1 MNHKRLSARGALAPL
16 FTSLF
21 AALVLAGCST
31 TPTFEPV
38 APPAAPL
45 AFKELDGLWAAL
57 RPAEAQARGQWWKS
71 FADPLLDD
79 LVARADRNNT
89 SIQLA
94 SARLAQARALLRSID
109 ADRLPQLGLNGGA
122 NRQSASPAL
131 GTTAAGN
138 VFNAGLGAS
147 YEPDLFSRLAGASNA
162 AAREALVQSTPLL
175 VQSDVAQTYFGL
187 RALDAE
193 RALVRQTVV
202 AYRDT
207 LHLTERRHAAGDVAK
222 LDLARVRT
230 EVASTESQALALDRR
245 RAELEHAL
253 AVLLGELP
261 SALTLTE
268 RLADKAGR
276 TGGNDGTEG
285 NDRSGAL
292 PQVPPGVPSTVL
304 ARRPDVAAAQR
315 TTQAAQAAQARV
327 GIAQAAWFPDVSLTA
342 SGGFASADLGDLFKW
357 SARRLGRRRV
367 AVDSDLRRRSPRSR
381 RAKRECAMGHRRR
394 GLPRAGARGVP
405 RCRGPVVVVAPA
417 RRSGDRP
424 SASRR
429 FGQPRHRVLDFA
441 LPQRLRQPARAAGCA
456 PQRAREPQASA
467 SSALGAVPVDDRVD
481 QGVGRRLGHDAGLI
495 DLKLSAAPRPPTPP
509 THRPRARGPAA
520 ARRPGRAPRCG
531 TGGCR
536 SARRVFASR
545 GRAAR

>member
-57 RPAEAQARGQWWKS
+57 RPAEAQSRGEWWKS

-94 SARLAQARALLRSID
+94 AARLAQARALLRSTD

-131 GTTAAGN
+131 STTAAGN

-162 AAREALVQSTPLL
+162 AALDALVQSTRLL

-207 LHLTERRHAAGDVAK
+207 LHLTERRHAAGDVAE

-276 TGGNDGTEG
+276 TGGNNGTEG
-285 NDRSGAL
+285 NDRSGAM

-315 TTQAAQAAQARV
+315 TMQAAQARV
-327 GIAQAAWFPDVSLTA
+327 GTAQAAWFPDVALTA

-357 SARRLGRRRV
+357 SARAWGVGALLSLPIFDGGRREAGVQSANAQWDTAAAGYRGQV
-367 AVDSDLRRRSPRSR
+367 LVAFRDVEDQLSSLRLLADQATAQAQAVDSASR
-381 RAKRECAMGHRRR
+381 ATVFSTSRYRNGYVSQLE
-394 GLPRAGARGVP
+394 LLD
-405 RCRGPVVVVAPA
+405 A
-417 RRSGDRP
+417 RRSELANRRQALQVR
-424 SASRR
+424 SAQYQSTIGLIR
-429 FGQPRHRVLDFA
+429 
-441 LPQRLRQPARAAGCA
+441 
-456 PQRAREPQASA
+456 
-467 SSALGAVPVDDRVD
+467 ALGGGWGTTPV
-481 QGVGRRLGHDAGLI
+481 
-495 DLKLSAAPRPPTPP
+495 
-509 THRPRARGPAA
+509 
-520 ARRPGRAPRCG
+520 
-531 TGGCR
+531 
-536 SARRVFASR
+536 
-545 GRAAR
+545 

>member
-1 MNHKRLSARGALAPL
+1 MNHKRFSARGALAPL

-21 AALVLAGCST
+21 AALVLA
-31 TPTFEPV
+31 
-38 APPAAPL
+38 
-45 AFKELDGLWAAL
+45 FKELDGLWAAL
-57 RPAEAQARGQWWKS
+57 GPAEAQSRGEWWKS

-94 SARLAQARALLRSID
+94 AARLAQARALLRSTD

-131 GTTAAGN
+131 STTAAGN

-162 AAREALVQSTPLL
+162 AALDAQSREALVRSTRLL

-207 LHLTERRHAAGDVAK
+207 LHLTERRRAAGDVAE

-268 RLADKAGR
+268 RLVDKAGR

-315 TTQAAQAAQARV
+315 TMQAAQARV
-327 GIAQAAWFPDVSLTA
+327 GTAQAAWFPDVSLTA
-342 SGGFASADLGDLFKW
+342 SGGFASADLGDLLKW
-357 SARRLGRRRV
+357 SARAWGVGALLSLPILDDGRREAGVRSANAQWDAAAAGYRKQV
-367 AVDSDLRRRSPRSR
+367 LVAFRDVEDQLSSLRLLADQATAQAQAVDSASR
-381 RAKRECAMGHRRR
+381 ATVHSTSRYRNGYVSQLE
-394 GLPRAGARGVP
+394 LLD
-405 RCRGPVVVVAPA
+405 A
-417 RRSGDRP
+417 RRSELANRRQALQVR
-424 SASRR
+424 SAQYQSTIGLIR
-429 FGQPRHRVLDFA
+429 
-441 LPQRLRQPARAAGCA
+441 
-456 PQRAREPQASA
+456 
-467 SSALGAVPVDDRVD
+467 ALGGGWGTTPV
-481 QGVGRRLGHDAGLI
+481 
-495 DLKLSAAPRPPTPP
+495 
-509 THRPRARGPAA
+509 
-520 ARRPGRAPRCG
+520 
-531 TGGCR
+531 
-536 SARRVFASR
+536 
-545 GRAAR
+545 